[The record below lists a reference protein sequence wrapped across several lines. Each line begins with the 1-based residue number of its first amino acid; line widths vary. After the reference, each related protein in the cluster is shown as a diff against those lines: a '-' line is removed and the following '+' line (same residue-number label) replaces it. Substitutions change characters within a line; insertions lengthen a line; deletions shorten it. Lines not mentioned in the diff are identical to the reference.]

1 MHLFKV
7 FISVSISLLLAGC
20 AVVQKPVRTA
30 ALEMSLANYKGC
42 LMIHSQD
49 VQACESARLTYEYKE
64 YQSRETVKALR
75 NFLD

>member
-7 FISVSISLLLAGC
+7 SISVSISLLLIGC

-30 ALEMSLANYKGC
+30 ALEVSLAVYKGC
-42 LMIHSQD
+42 LMLHPED
-49 VQACESARLTYEYKE
+49 TQACESARLTYEHE
-64 YQSRETVKALR
+64 EFQSRETVKAVR